1 MTMPPGQ
8 ERVVAPRGV
17 EELRRAIHGRVIT
30 PNDHDYERARSSW
43 NADHDRRPA
52 LVVYCAGVD
61 DVERALEFAR
71 SEGLPVAIRGGG
83 HSVPGFSTCDGGIV
97 IDLSPLRGIT
107 GPM

>member
-1 MTMPPGQ
+1 MTVPP
-8 ERVVAPRGV
+8 ERKRVVAPSAL
-17 EELRRAIHGRVIT
+17 EELRRAIHGRVVT
-30 PNDHDYERARSSW
+30 QNDHDYERARSSW
-43 NADHDRRPA
+43 NAHHDRRPA

-83 HSVPGFSTCDGGIV
+83 HSVPGFSTCDGGVV

>member
-1 MTMPPGQ
+1 MTMPPEQ
-8 ERVVAPRGV
+8 ERVVARRAV
-17 EELRRAIHGRVIT
+17 EELRRAIRGRVVAR
-30 PNDHDYERARSSW
+30 NDHDYERARSIR
-43 NADHDRRPA
+43 ACPDRSPA
-52 LVVYCAGVD
+52 LVVFCAGVD

-83 HSVPGFSTCDGGIV
+83 HSVPGFSTCDGGVV

>member
-8 ERVVAPRGV
+8 ERVVAPPAV
-17 EELRRAIHGRVIT
+17 EELRRAIHGRVVT
-30 PNDHDYERARSSW
+30 RNDHDYERARSSG
-43 NADHDRRPA
+43 NAHHDRRPA

-83 HSVPGFSTCDGGIV
+83 HSVPGFSICDGGVV

-107 GPM
+107 SPM